1 MCRLM
6 RLESHFALTRR
17 IRRKD
22 IAPPL
27 VWGHEPARRRGRFMT
42 HSIVRPPRPSELP
55 LTSESDRTEE
65 MSLAVV
71 VLPALALVSAFAV
84 DTNAFIEA
92 RNRSGATTGRPARVR
107 IATTAGPF
115 CSSAP
120 GGEGARPR
128 GLRRHP
134 AGGSLRRPAR
144 GPAHI
149 GRGDCHTVLDSPCA
163 DTPGSAARL
172 AAIRATAIPPTAR
185 CSSESSD
192 VEVSVPAVVEPIGS
206 KHSPPAK
213 SQATAIVDRLS
224 GNRAWGADAQMVNV
238 CRSLEAAGPRDHLR
252 NGSGL
257 SRRVGPAL
265 GRQPII
271 TGARIRRRRT
281 HIGRVRWSSPAHR

>member
-1 MCRLM
+1 MCRLV
-6 RLESHFALTRR
+6 RLESDFALTRR

-27 VWGHEPARRRGRFMT
+27 VWGHETSEEARALHDALDREA
-42 HSIVRPPRPSELP
+42 PRPSGLP

-120 GGEGARPR
+120 GGKVHAQEDYEGTQRAAAFDALLGGRPTLAEATVTPCWTHRAPTLRARQR
-128 GLRRHP
+128 
-134 AGGSLRRPAR
+134 
-144 GPAHI
+144 
-149 GRGDCHTVLDSPCA
+149 
-163 DTPGSAARL
+163 RL

-206 KHSPPAK
+206 KHSPPA
-213 SQATAIVDRLS
+213 
-224 GNRAWGADAQMVNV
+224 
-238 CRSLEAAGPRDHLR
+238 
-252 NGSGL
+252 
-257 SRRVGPAL
+257 SRRRP
-265 GRQPII
+265 PSS
-271 TGARIRRRRT
+271 TG
-281 HIGRVRWSSPAHR
+281 